1 MHDVHAGTLA
11 LRALRTTVNLAT
23 TRDKRHRLR
32 NSTLCDTTATVVHA
46 NINEAVGISLQ
57 GTLLERKE
65 CPLVLEAHHGTRM
78 ASKRR
83 QQQCARMPGM
93 HRWTASK
100 ATPRLFRN
108 RDHAGQYRC
117 RGNVIMTEGNN
128 EAVQP
133 GRFSLKEVESDSNGS
148 DLTTKH
154 HDRKR
159 RIVLI
164 MTLAKPRYTRVRGN
178 AVSTASKRKSAA
190 VVIAMVSTTWLKPR
204 CERPNLGDPGGFE
217 IAELGRRSLGREGP
231 RTACLNCTRRAP
243 VW

>member
-1 MHDVHAGTLA
+1 MHSHKTEPVRGRLVDDMKNDRAKSRFMAAEVTGDVMHDVHAGTLA

-46 NINEAVGISLQ
+46 NMDEAVGISLQ

-83 QQQCARMPGM
+83 QQQYARMPGM

-100 ATPRLFRN
+100 ATPRLFRH

-117 RGNVIMTEGNN
+117 RGNVIMTEGSN

-133 GRFSLKEVESDSNGS
+133 
-148 DLTTKH
+148 
-154 HDRKR
+154 
-159 RIVLI
+159 
-164 MTLAKPRYTRVRGN
+164 
-178 AVSTASKRKSAA
+178 
-190 VVIAMVSTTWLKPR
+190 
-204 CERPNLGDPGGFE
+204 
-217 IAELGRRSLGREGP
+217 
-231 RTACLNCTRRAP
+231 
-243 VW
+243 